1 MNQWASESQWCNCS
15 MNRWIT
21 GATNERINGSTIQW
35 IPESVSQW
43 INESVSPWINA
54 FFRPYLPKVLQ
65 PFSFLWFFFRN
76 RTIATV
82 LCTFCWPH
90 LPSTFCRP
98 DLPKVLRAFQCFNDR
113 NWIANPALAIV
124 LRAFCRQL
132 SGFAP
137 KNVFTRE
144 FTWNCYAS
152 QLLGHGWLTW
162 WCECWPWP
170 SSVTLKFSN

>member
-15 MNRWIT
+15 MNRRIT

-35 IPESVSQW
+35 IIDQSMNQW
-43 INESVSPWINA
+43 IGESMNQCIFPTLSSKSSPTLQ
-54 FFRPYLPKVLQ
+54 FFVI
-65 PFSFLWFFFRN
+65 FFRN

-98 DLPKVLRAFQCFNDR
+98 DLPRVLRAFQCFNDR
-113 NWIANPALAIV
+113 NWIANRALAIV

-132 SGFAP
+132 SGFTP

-144 FTWNCYAS
+144 FTWNRYAS

-170 SSVTLKFSN
+170 SSVTRKFSN

>member
-1 MNQWASESQWCNCS
+1 MNLNDATVQWIEASLAQRTKESMAQRFSESL
-15 MNRWIT
+15 I
-21 GATNERINGSTIQW
+21 
-35 IPESVSQW
+35 SQW

-54 FFRPYLPKVLQ
+54 FFRPYLPKVLP
-65 PFSFLWFFFRN
+65 PFSFLWFFSETELSLQCCAHFADL
-76 RTIATV
+76 IFQAH
-82 LCTFCWPH
+82 FAD
-90 LPSTFCRP
+90 

-113 NWIANPALAIV
+113 NWIANRALAIV
-124 LRAFCRQL
+124 LHAFCRQL

-170 SSVTLKFSN
+170 SSVTRKFSN